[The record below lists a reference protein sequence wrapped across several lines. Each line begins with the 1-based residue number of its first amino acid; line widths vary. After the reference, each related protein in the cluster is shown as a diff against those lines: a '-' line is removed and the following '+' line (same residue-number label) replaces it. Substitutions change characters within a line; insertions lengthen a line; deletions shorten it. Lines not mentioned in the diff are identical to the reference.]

1 LCTDNKD
8 RVKAWFQTGKDY
20 KVVKVAYDNEDDA
33 AAVRGKMGTAMS
45 DVTDALDAAEE
56 VKVKSDK
63 GTLKD
68 VKALEKG
75 LKATEKREKAF
86 LKTATTAKSTAEGDR
101 DRKVTLLGNADTEL
115 KTILKEGKQEATE

>member
-20 KVVKVAYDNEDDA
+20 KAAKVAYDNEDDA